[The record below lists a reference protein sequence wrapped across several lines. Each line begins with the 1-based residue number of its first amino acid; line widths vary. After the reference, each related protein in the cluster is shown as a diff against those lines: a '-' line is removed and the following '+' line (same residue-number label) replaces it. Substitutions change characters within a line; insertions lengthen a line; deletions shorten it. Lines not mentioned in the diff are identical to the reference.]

1 LEGQH
6 AASEPHFAQ
15 LLHTKLFVEISD
27 YRVIALLGGWVAP
40 SQCAEK
46 LMIVLQNYNYAQQL
60 CVL

>member
-6 AASEPHFAQ
+6 AASEPHFAP
-15 LLHTKLFVEISD
+15 LLHAKVFEEIHD
-27 YRVIALLGGWVAP
+27 YRVSDLLGWWEVP

-46 LMIVLQNYNYAQQL
+46 LMIVLQNYAQQL